1 MKTIF
6 RYTLTLVF
14 LVGAAAVSSGAAQAQ
29 TGDLP
34 AEMRAPTWTL
44 TAMQGPAQDLQDLGS
59 VGVTLRFGD
68 DGRATGQGP
77 CNGYSSPYQAGAG
90 AALTLGPVLSTKRA
104 CLDEGRNTLETE
116 YFNALSS
123 VSAYTLQDNQLQL
136 TYNSGSSTL
145 QFTSATVT
153 PPGMPT
159 TGGPS
164 LGLTLALA
172 AAGALLLVAAGLGL
186 RARRGSLAR

>member
-1 MKTIF
+1 MTTLI

-14 LVGAAAVSSGAAQAQ
+14 LVGAAALSSGAAQAQ
-29 TGDLP
+29 TGGLP
-34 AEMRAPTWTL
+34 AEVRAPTWTL
-44 TAMQGPAQDLQDLGS
+44 TAIQGPAQDLQDLGS

-77 CNGYSSPYQAGAG
+77 CNGYSATVQAGGG
-90 AALTLGPVLSTKRA
+90 ATLTFGPVLSTKRA
-104 CLDEGRNTLETE
+104 CVEEGRNTLETE

-123 VSAYTLQDNQLQL
+123 VSAYTLQGNQLQL
-136 TYNSGSSTL
+136 TYNNGSSTL

-159 TGGPS
+159 TGAGN
-164 LGLTLALA
+164 LALILA
-172 AAGALLLVAAGLGL
+172 VAVAGALLVVGGLGL
-186 RARRGSLAR
+186 RARRGTRAR

>member
-1 MKTIF
+1 M
-6 RYTLTLVF
+6 TLVF
-14 LVGAAAVSSGAAQAQ
+14 LVCAAAVSSGAAQAQ

-34 AEMRAPTWTL
+34 AAVRAPTWTL

-68 DGRATGQGP
+68 DGRATGEGP
-77 CNGYSSPYQAGAG
+77 CNGYSSAYQTGAG
-90 AALTLGPVLSTKRA
+90 ATLTLGPVLSTKRA
-104 CLDEGRNTLETE
+104 CVDEGRNTLETE
-116 YFNALSS
+116 YFAALGS
-123 VSAYTLQDNQLQL
+123 VSAYTLQGNQLQL
-136 TYNSGSSTL
+136 TYNNGSSILT
-145 QFTSATVT
+145 FTSASVT

-164 LGLTLALA
+164 LGLTLALV
-172 AAGALLLVAAGLGL
+172 AGALLLVAVGLGL

>member
-14 LVGAAAVSSGAAQAQ
+14 LVGAAAVLSGAAQAQ

-34 AEMRAPTWTL
+34 AAVRAPTWTL

-77 CNGYSSPYQAGAG
+77 CNGYSATVQAGG
-90 AALTLGPVLSTKRA
+90 GSALTFGPVLSTKRA
-104 CLDEGRNTLETE
+104 CVDEGRNTLETE
-116 YFNALSS
+116 YFAALSS
-123 VSAYTLQDNQLQL
+123 VSAYTLQGNQLQL
-136 TYNSGSSTL
+136 TYNNGSSTL
-145 QFTSATVT
+145 QFTSAT

-172 AAGALLLVAAGLGL
+172 VAGALLLVAVGLGL